1 MAYQKVFRGERVCVA
16 YPDGRLY
23 LTGMSFKPSKKNAG
37 L

>member
-16 YPDGRLY
+16 YPDGKLY
-23 LTGMSFKPSKKNAG
+23 LTGLAFKSNKDAK

>member
-1 MAYQKVFRGERVCVA
+1 MAYQKLRGERVCTV